1 MDSDDEPITNFER
14 DQMVRIVAQN
24 VSSKADGIF
33 IPLIIFIN

>member
-24 VSSKADGIF
+24 VSSKADGI